1 MGIGQINSICEK
13 IAIRQQSVDRDSNI
27 FDNSTMSI
35 SLLQNQDETEIRA
48 MKV

>member
-13 IAIRQQSVDRDSNI
+13 SSDKIKIRMQCI
-27 FDNSTMSI
+27 FDNSTTSI
-35 SLLQNQDETEIRA
+35 SLLQNQDETETRA